1 MFPAFKEW
9 QVVVGALV
17 AGRQTLILRKGGL
30 AEGRAGFEKRA
41 ARFWLF
47 PTAFHAQCDKI
58 KPAAEIAPPLEPM
71 KGEVLITAFADVHHH
86 AFLSDWECVRALDPH
101 HIWTEATIRERF
113 DWSKPPGVHALVVR
127 VHRLRQPVGFTPT
140 PAMAGCRS
148 WVDVPYAF
156 ADHASDPVCDD
167 VAFAARVKA
176 IGI

>member
-9 QVVVGALV
+9 QAIIGALV
-17 AGRQTLILRKGGL
+17 AGRQSLILRKGGI
-30 AEGRAGFEKRA
+30 AEGRDGFEARA

-47 PTAFHAQCDKI
+47 PTAFHAQRDKV
-58 KPAAEIAPPLEPM
+58 KPAPECAPHPEPAN
-71 KGEVLITAFADVHHH
+71 GDVLITAFADVHHH
-86 AFLSDWECVRALDPH
+86 AFLSDWERVRALDSH
-101 HIWTEATIRERF
+101 HLWTEATIRERF
-113 DWSKPPGVHALVVR
+113 NWSSPPGLHVFVVR
-127 VHRLRQPVGFTPT
+127 VHRLRQPVRFTPT

-148 WVDVPYAF
+148 WVDLPYAF